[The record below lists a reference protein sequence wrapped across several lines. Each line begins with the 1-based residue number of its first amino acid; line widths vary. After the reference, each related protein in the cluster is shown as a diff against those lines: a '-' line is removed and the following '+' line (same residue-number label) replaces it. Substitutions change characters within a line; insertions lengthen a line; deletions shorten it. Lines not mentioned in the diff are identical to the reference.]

1 MSSLNDV
8 KPGDILVECKRNY
21 IGIGTVSK
29 ITPTQIVLDNNSRYR
44 KKDGYLVGRDA
55 WNYGRVRIPEKG
67 QVESIRKSEFISKV
81 VTAMHRTQ
89 RNDLTY
95 EQVLKIAE
103 ILNIPSNF

>member
-8 KPGDILVECKRNY
+8 KPGDILVECRKNY
-21 IGIGTVSK
+21 MGIVTVLK
-29 ITPTQIVLDNNSRYR
+29 VTPTQIVLNNNSRYR

-55 WNYGRVRIPEKG
+55 WNYGKVKVPENG
-67 QVESIRKSEFISKV
+67 QVESIRKSEFIGKV

-95 EQVLKIAE
+95 EQVMKIAE